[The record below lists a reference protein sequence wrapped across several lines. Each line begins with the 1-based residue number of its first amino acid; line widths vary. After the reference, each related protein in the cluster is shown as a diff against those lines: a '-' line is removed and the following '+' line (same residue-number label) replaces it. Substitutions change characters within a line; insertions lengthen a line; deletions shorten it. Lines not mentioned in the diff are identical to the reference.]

1 MARKIPPFAAL
12 RAFEALARR
21 GTLQEA
27 ADELHISSSAVSHQ
41 VKSLETFLS
50 AKLAVR
56 RSHGLELTPIGQQF
70 LAGLGDA
77 LDRIEA
83 TTLSVLQERK
93 KGGVTVHLFQ
103 SLAQLW
109 LIPQLGDFLSVNPDV
124 SIKLVSKFEDV
135 DLSGTDIDLA
145 LKYAIAPPSG
155 PFVVQKL
162 FDEMMMP
169 VCSPEYLRMG
179 GPIEKPADLLNH
191 RLIGSGYEPDEW
203 NIWFKAVGVEAPPV
217 DLPLMFDQ
225 RSQVL
230 QAAGEAL
237 GIAMDRR
244 PLGDLM
250 LKRGLLVPA
259 ISAPVPTNA
268 GYYLL
273 APHRSFAL
281 PHVKQFR
288 AWLSA
293 ICTDLREA

>member
-12 RAFEALARR
+12 RAFEALARG

-50 AKLAVR
+50 AKLAIR
-56 RSHGLELTPIGQQF
+56 KSHGLELTPIGHQL

-83 TTLSVLQERK
+83 ATLSVLQSRK

-109 LIPQLGDFLSVNPDV
+109 LIPQLGDFLSANPDISV
-124 SIKLVSKFEDV
+124 KLVSKFEDV
-135 DLSGTDIDLA
+135 DLSGADVDLDF
-145 LKYAIAPPSG
+145 KYAVAPPIG
-155 PFVVQKL
+155 PFVVEKL
-162 FDEMMMP
+162 FDEIMMP
-169 VCSPEYLRMG
+169 VCSPEYLRMN
-179 GPIEKPADLLNH
+179 GPIERPADLLDH
-191 RLIGSGYEPDEW
+191 RLIGSSYDLDEW
-203 NIWFKAVGVEAPPV
+203 NIWFKAVGVETPPV
-217 DLPLMFDQ
+217 DLRLVFDQ

-230 QAAGEAL
+230 QAAGEGL
-237 GIAMDRR
+237 GIGMDRR

-250 LKRGLLVPA
+250 LKRGFLVAP

-273 APHRSFAL
+273 APHRSSVL

-288 AWLSA
+288 AWLST
-293 ICTDLREA
+293 ICTELRAM